1 MTAALSA
8 LGALMPGLSL
18 PAASSPV
25 ASTSRYY
32 GLDTAQTTLPDGRV
46 VTYFRRRFIP
56 QPDRYTLLV
65 EHVVVEGDRLDNV
78 TARYLGDPEQF
89 WRLCDANGVLRP
101 QDLTDKVGGSIA
113 ITLPLG
119 VLGAQGA

>member
-32 GLDTAQTTLPDGRV
+32 GLDTAQMTLPDGRV
-46 VTYFRRRFIP
+46 VAYFRRRFVP
-56 QPDRYTLLV
+56 QPDQYTTLV
-65 EHVVVEGDRLDNV
+65 THTVVEGDRLDNV
-78 TARYLGDPEQF
+78 TARYLGHPEQF
-89 WRLCDANGVLRP
+89 WRLCDSNGVLRP
-101 QDLTDKVGGSIA
+101 QDLTDEVGGNIA

-119 VLGAQGA
+119 IQGAQVA